1 MIEMAT
7 GKPPWPDYSNNL
19 AALFH
24 VATSKDPP
32 PTPETL
38 SSDGADFLSKCLV
51 IEAKD
56 RATCKEL
63 LALPFFASEREKA
76 DKEKVAKKALK
87 AAASATTA
95 AAMGGGLGGNKS

>member
-1 MIEMAT
+1 MAT

-38 SSDGADFLSKCLV
+38 SPDGADFLSKCLV

-63 LALPFFASEREKA
+63 LTLPFFANEREKA
-76 DKEKVAKKALK
+76 EREKVAEKALK
-87 AAASATTA
+87 AAAAAVA
-95 AAMGGGLGGNKS
+95 AASMGGVFGGNKS